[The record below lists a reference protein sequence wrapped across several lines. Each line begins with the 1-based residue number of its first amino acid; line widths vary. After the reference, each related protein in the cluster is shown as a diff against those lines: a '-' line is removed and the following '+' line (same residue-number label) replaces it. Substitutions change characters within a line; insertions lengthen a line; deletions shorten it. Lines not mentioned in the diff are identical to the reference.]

1 MFDTFLFVES
11 FNLNV
16 SLGNFISL
24 ISSFPQAWNS
34 SFFLLLLGVSRSDD
48 FIAKYDKYNTVC
60 RRMGYQDKQCEERG
74 IIIFLITYGL
84 IKKYLYLNSNCII
97 NLKTLQASVLKI
109 SE

>member
-1 MFDTFLFVES
+1 MFDTFLLVES

-24 ISSFPQAWNS
+24 ISSFPQAWNIS
-34 SFFLLLLGVSRSDD
+34 FFFLLLLGVSRSDD

-74 IIIFLITYGL
+74 IIILFNNLRFN
-84 IKKYLYLNSNCII
+84 KKIPLP
-97 NLKTLQASVLKI
+97 
-109 SE
+109 